1 MAIRSVAGTDTVNT
15 FRTTFNSLST
25 DVGDLTSLAT
35 SDQSSIVAAI
45 NEAAAGSGRFTI
57 RDASSTTQN
66 IENNDVL
73 NFVGGSGITASVSAT
88 DTVTITIDLTDI
100 LTGITAA
107 STDTDAFLVNDGGT
121 IKTRTGTE
129 VRSDI
134 GALSSVSFNIR
145 KYTGDGSTD
154 TFQVTAGQTT
164 NSIIVTENGVVQR
177 STADYSVSAAN
188 CIFTTAPE
196 SGVLVEIRELIFS

>member
-25 DVGDLTSLAT
+25 DIGDLTSLAT
-35 SDQSSIVAAI
+35 SDTSSIVAAI
-45 NEAAAGSGRFTI
+45 NEAAAGSGQFTI
-57 RDASSTTQN
+57 RDSASNTQD
-66 IENNDVL
+66 IVNNDTL
-73 NFVGGSGITASVSAT
+73 NFIGGSGITASVSAT

-134 GALSSVSFNIR
+134 GALASISFNIR
-145 KYTGDGSTD
+145 KYTGDGSTT
-154 TFQVTAGQTT
+154 TFQVTSGQTT

-196 SGVLVEIRELIFS
+196 SNVLIEIRELIFS